1 MTRNQRAALQAL
13 FASIHARGLDHALRH
28 GPSIEGLPESLERE
42 IERYQRAAVSVEIA
56 LAEFG
61 LDVEEL

>member
-1 MTRNQRAALQAL
+1 MNNQAALQSL
-13 FASIHARGLDHALRH
+13 FAAIRARGLDHALRH

-42 IERYQRAAVSVEIA
+42 IEQYQRAAVSVELA

-61 LDVEEL
+61 LDSEAI

>member
-1 MTRNQRAALQAL
+1 MSNQQAALQAL
-13 FASIHARGLDHALRH
+13 FASIHARGLDRALRH

-42 IERYQRAAVSVEIA
+42 IEQYQRAAVSAEVA

-61 LDVEEL
+61 LDSEEL